1 VDCNHPVRIDVIK
14 STVWRGHAVAGVTSA
29 SKSMPALL
37 AFVSFAPTLDP
48 FGEGTEMRC
57 VLQACVSYVFNGT
70 LARRKKTV
78 LSKLAIKLRVRHAT
92 PHLNTTRRPLAPG
105 KTGSLGLSSIRP
117 IRLVS
122 WTRSTCIWGCM
133 SCMAKLRWLR
143 QKLLCGPRLHHC
155 TRIVGVRPCR
165 NEPYCGARECNHAS
179 RVSNFAQ
186 TPDAE
191 RRNSISN
198 RYAIARRSVFN
209 STR

>member
-1 VDCNHPVRIDVIK
+1 MVESRLYTIAHWRAHSKDKSAVPGCPESLNTIILMKDEGRSGRLSREFNGGNEVDCNHPVRIDVIK

-105 KTGSLGLSSIRP
+105 KNRP
-117 IRLVS
+117 LCL
-122 WTRSTCIWGCM
+122 RSEV
-133 SCMAKLRWLR
+133 
-143 QKLLCGPRLHHC
+143 
-155 TRIVGVRPCR
+155 RI
-165 NEPYCGARECNHAS
+165 
-179 RVSNFAQ
+179 
-186 TPDAE
+186 
-191 RRNSISN
+191 IS
-198 RYAIARRSVFN
+198 
-209 STR
+209 T

>member
-1 VDCNHPVRIDVIK
+1 MWRVRALRCFESPRTAFGSGSHLLFEDQCSLCSLCSLCCFARFCQFCSDARSSLARARK
-14 STVWRGHAVAGVTSA
+14 CAA
-29 SKSMPALL
+29 S
-37 AFVSFAPTLDP
+37 FH
-48 FGEGTEMRC
+48 
-57 VLQACVSYVFNGT
+57 ACVSYVFNGT

-105 KTGSLGLSSIRP
+105 KNRP
-117 IRLVS
+117 L
-122 WTRSTCIWGCM
+122 CHGPYM

>member
-1 VDCNHPVRIDVIK
+1 MGEEAVARVEFNGGNEVDCNHPVRIGVIK
-14 STVWRGHAVAGVTSA
+14 STVWRGHAVAEVTSA

-48 FGEGTEMRC
+48 FGEGMEMRC

-105 KTGSLGLSSIRP
+105 KNRP
-117 IRLVS
+117 L
-122 WTRSTCIWGCM
+122 CHGPYM